1 MAEDS
6 YLRGEPSAPL
16 PERRSQLG
24 PEMFPYYDFHS
35 DQEAKGEGFNLAT
48 VLHILWT
55 RGYWILVAGAL
66 GLAVA
71 LIISLFEA
79 PLYRSTAVLELNPP
93 TVPILPGGSEQ
104 QDNLV
109 VPNTDREFLA
119 TQYGLLKSRALS
131 ERVVQDLNLAQ
142 DERGASHAN
151 APARMRIQTDR
162 LSEGIEVQPVRASRL
177 VKLSYTSENP
187 ATAARIVNGFA
198 DAFLSSTLDRRF
210 EATAMARQFLKK
222 RLSTVRVK
230 LDEAERNLVAY
241 AKANNIIDTSGGTA
255 GDKSDADSLSGA
267 SLVALNSALAQA
279 EQKRIAAE
287 QRFRQSAAITEV
299 NQSTASLRQEKA
311 RLEAEYQ
318 EKAATFRDDY
328 PEMVSLRSRISSLD
342 KAIRRE
348 AGNASGALHAEY
360 QAALAEEGSLRAKV
374 RQLSATVLDQRER
387 AIQYN
392 MLQRELDTNRSLY
405 DALLARY
412 NQVGVAGSVGTPQAS
427 IVDRGEIP
435 VLPSSPNIPLNLG
448 LGLIVGLALGVALA
462 FGHEYLTDTV
472 KSPEDVREK
481 LRLQV
486 LGVVPRKRRR
496 DVLAEQVADRKS
508 PISEAYASLLT
519 TLQFAIKGGLP
530 RSLLV
535 TSTKAGEG
543 KSTTSFV
550 LANNLAKL
558 GKRVLL
564 MDADMRRP
572 SFIVEEKPEAGISRL
587 LLGNSTVS
595 EHILGT
601 HIENLWLMPAGP
613 IPADPAQLLNTPRL
627 AAIMQELSARFDFVI
642 VDAQPTHGYA
652 DAPLLASV
660 CDAVLIIV
668 ESGKTRR
675 RHALEAIS
683 KLHVSG
689 SPILGVALT
698 KYESSIGEYGYGYG
712 YYSSYRAIDGKP
724 KSHELTSRLMGADE
738 V

>member
-6 YLRGEPSAPL
+6 YLLGQPSGPL
-16 PERRSQLG
+16 PERRNQRGSELVS
-24 PEMFPYYDFHS
+24 YDDFYSENAAEH
-35 DQEAKGEGFNLAT
+35 DGLNLAAT
-48 VLHILWT
+48 LQILWT

-66 GLAVA
+66 GLVIA
-71 LIISLFEA
+71 LIVSLFET

-93 TVPILPGGSEQ
+93 TVPIMPGGSEQ

-119 TQYGLLKSRALS
+119 TQYGLLKSRALA
-131 ERVVQDLNLAQ
+131 ERVVQDLNLAK
-142 DERGASHAN
+142 DGEADAAN
-151 APARMRIQTDR
+151 SSPQARLRSQTDK
-162 LSEGIEVQPVRASRL
+162 LAANIEVKPVRASRL
-177 VKLSYTSENP
+177 VELSYTSETP
-187 ATAARIVNGFA
+187 AKASRIVNGFA

-222 RLSTVRVK
+222 RLTTVRAK

-241 AKANNIIDTSGGTA
+241 AKANNIIDTSGETSG
-255 GDKSDADSLSGA
+255 KSDADSLSGA
-267 SLVALNSALAQA
+267 SLVALNGALAQA

-287 QRFRQSAAITEV
+287 QRYRQASAITEV
-299 NQSTASLRQEKA
+299 NQSTAALRQEKA

-318 EKAATFRDDY
+318 EKATTFQDDY
-328 PEMVSLRSRISSLD
+328 PDMVRLRSRIEALD
-342 KAIRRE
+342 KAIHSE
-348 AGNASGALHAEY
+348 AGNASGALQAEY
-360 QAALAEEGSLRAKV
+360 RAALAEESTLKAKV
-374 RQLSATVLDQRER
+374 RQLSAAVLDERER

-405 DALLARY
+405 DALLERY

-435 VLPSSPNIPLNLG
+435 VLPASPNIPLNLA
-448 LGLIVGLALGVALA
+448 LGLIIGLGFGVIVA
-462 FGHEYLTDTV
+462 FSHEYLTDTV

-481 LRLQV
+481 LHLPV
-486 LGVVPRKRRR
+486 LGVVPRKKRKE
-496 DVLAEQVADRKS
+496 VLAEQVADRKS

-519 TLQFAIKGGLP
+519 TLQFATNSGLP
-530 RSLLV
+530 QSLLV

-572 SFIVEEKPEAGISRL
+572 SFIVEERPELGLSRL
-587 LLGNSTVS
+587 LIGNDPPGD
-595 EHILGT
+595 HILRT
-601 HIENLWLMPAGP
+601 HIENLWLLPSGP
-613 IPADPAQLLNTPRL
+613 IPPDPAQLLNTPRL
-627 AAIMQELSARFDFVI
+627 AAIMREVIGKFDFVI
-642 VDAQPTHGYA
+642 VDAQPTHGFA

-668 ESGKTRR
+668 EAGKTRR
-675 RHALEAIS
+675 RHALDAIS
-683 KLHVSG
+683 KLHASG
-689 SPILGVALT
+689 SLLLGVALT
-698 KYESSIGEYGYGYG
+698 KYETSIGEYGYGYG
-712 YYSSYRAIDGKP
+712 YYASYRSIDGKP
-724 KSHELTSRLMGADE
+724 KSHELTSRLLGADE
-738 V
+738 S